1 MVKEHIK
8 GEVGTIE
15 MPMPYAGGFSQFLT
29 TDPRTVKHILK
40 DKFDNCKPRR
50 PWVPDDQTACFLFLI
65 FPDVQLAPGPPQGSA
80 CGGSNGSSTR
90 NGSLVWKWLVISLN
104 RQQNRRNR
112 GGVRGSDG
120 FGSIK
125 HLPPRA
131 AFPKA
136 TNLGLPLSFS
146 PTFCR
151 AVPRSPSLSLALP
164 RSPPLSL
171 ALPPLALAG
180 SKLGPADGPLGRNVW
195 DFLGGGIFNLRHGLV
210 SGPEHA
216 KWFHQRKVCSSFSFS
231 FFFFFFFFLFI
242 RSSVCP

>member
-1 MVKEHIK
+1 M
-8 GEVGTIE
+8 
-15 MPMPYAGGFSQFLT
+15 
-29 TDPRTVKHILK
+29 
-40 DKFDNCKPRR
+40 
-50 PWVPDDQTACFLFLI
+50 
-65 FPDVQLAPGPPQGSA
+65 
-80 CGGSNGSSTR
+80 
-90 NGSLVWKWLVISLN
+90 
-104 RQQNRRNR
+104 
-112 GGVRGSDG
+112 RGSDG
-120 FGSIK
+120 VGSIK

-151 AVPRSPSLSLALP
+151 AVPRCAS
-164 RSPPLSL
+164 LSL

-195 DFLGGGIFNLRHGLV
+195 DFLGGGMANLRHGLV

-216 KWFHQRKVCSSFSFS
+216 QWFHQRKVCSSFF